1 MALSKIQSNS
11 ILDGSISATDLGSS
25 AITDK
30 LGYTPANASTAL
42 TSISNSQI
50 SSTSIGNQNTG
61 SVAWVNPSTTIY
73 KWDLPSA
80 GKYFLYTCI
89 RTRIWGL
96 TGFIKC
102 RLYNQTDGTTS
113 NAYEK
118 MLQEFQGTNTTNNI
132 QLTPVWTI
140 EVNAAKTFYLQL
152 YSTMTGEVG
161 IQSDSNGW
169 NETGWIKLS

>member
-11 ILDGSISATDLGSS
+11 ILDGAITAGDLASS
-25 AITDK
+25 AISDK
-30 LGYTPANASTAL
+30 LGFTPANSSTAL
-42 TSISNSQI
+42 TSISNVTI
-50 SSTSIGNQNTG
+50 LSTSIGNQNTG
-61 SVAWVNPSTTIY
+61 TTAWMTPSSSVY

-96 TGFIKC
+96 TGFVKC
-102 RLYNQTDGTTS
+102 RLYNATDGTSTS
-113 NAYEK
+113 AYEK
-118 MLQEFQGTNTTNNI
+118 MLQEFQTNSTVNNI

-140 EVNAAKTFYLQL
+140 EIPSAKTFYLQL
-152 YSTMTGEVG
+152 QSTMTGEVG